1 MRYLW
6 QLFDALYNFFIKG
19 TLTSES
25 LWVAASFTISV
36 EKELFYVKF
45 HAKFNDP
52 FWKYQVLIQL
62 QYNNVC
68 KIHLDEP
75 NGPTSIE
82 IRIVEKKVHKGI
94 LHFSKCTVFL
104 IWLWLKI
111 VLVCKLISYYHLY
124 SGLSSPGIFD
134 KKHGCM
140 IEISL
145 TCVSCKGE
153 LLCTIFSL
161 PILIKIIISHV
172 SICLKIYFFPLQFS
186 ESEWCPLTYS
196 PSNCHQMDQ

>member
-1 MRYLW
+1 MVSASISSLICCPCFTSEIFVAALW
-6 QLFDALYNFFIKG
+6 RVYNFFIKG

-25 LWVAASFTISV
+25 LWVAAFFTISV

-75 NGPTSIE
+75 NGPMSIE
-82 IRIVEKKVHKGI
+82 IRIVWEKIYKGI
-94 LHFSKCTVFL
+94 LHFSKCTLFL

-111 VLVCKLISYYHLY
+111 VLVCKLISYHHLY

-140 IEISL
+140 IEMSL

-153 LLCTIFSL
+153 LQRFFFR
-161 PILIKIIISHV
+161 V
-172 SICLKIYFFPLQFS
+172 QYFLYQFWS
-186 ESEWCPLTYS
+186 RS
-196 PSNCHQMDQ
+196 

>member
-1 MRYLW
+1 MP
-6 QLFDALYNFFIKG
+6 
-19 TLTSES
+19 
-25 LWVAASFTISV
+25 FTISLLKV
-36 EKELFYVKF
+36 HLHLNLSEWQPRSPFQSKKNYFTSNFMQNLTIHFGNIKSWYNYSTTMFAKYTSTNQMVLHQLKLELF
-45 HAKFNDP
+45 
-52 FWKYQVLIQL
+52 
-62 QYNNVC
+62 
-68 KIHLDEP
+68 
-75 NGPTSIE
+75 
-82 IRIVEKKVHKGI
+82 EKKVHKGI

-111 VLVCKLISYYHLY
+111 VLVFKLISYHHLY